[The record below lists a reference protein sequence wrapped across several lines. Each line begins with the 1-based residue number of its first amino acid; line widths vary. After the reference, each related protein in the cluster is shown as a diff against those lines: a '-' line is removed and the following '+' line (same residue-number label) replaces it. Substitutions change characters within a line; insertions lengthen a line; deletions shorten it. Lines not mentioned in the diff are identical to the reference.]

1 VERLFTPWRMAY
13 VTTADQAPGCV
24 MCRARDGVNGADR
37 LLVHTAELCFVVV
50 NLFPYSGGHV
60 MVAPKRHVGSL
71 SEATV
76 EELGEMMALAR
87 RLEAVFREEYRPE
100 GINLGMNLGRPAGAG
115 VADHIHM
122 HLVPRWTGDTSFMTV
137 VGGTRVIPEEPEQA
151 CRRLRPYFER

>member
-1 VERLFTPWRMAY
+1 MAY
-13 VTTADQAPGCV
+13 VTSADRTPGCV
-24 MCRARDGVNGADR
+24 LCRARDGEDGAER
-37 LLVHTAELCFVVV
+37 LVVHRAELCFVVA

-60 MVAPKRHVGSL
+60 MVAPFRHVGSL
-71 SEATV
+71 GEANLD
-76 EELGEMMALAR
+76 ELGEMIALAR
-87 RLEAVFREEYRPE
+87 RVEAAFREAYRPD

-137 VGGTRVIPEEPEQA
+137 VGETRVIPEEPEQA

>member
-13 VTTADQAPGCV
+13 VTTADHTPGCV
-24 MCRARDGVNGADR
+24 LCRARDGEDGAER
-37 LLVHTAELCFVVV
+37 LMVHAGELCFVVA

-60 MVAPKRHVGSL
+60 VVATKRHVGSL
-71 SEATV
+71 GDATP
-76 EELGEMMALAR
+76 EEVGDMMSLAR
-87 RLEAVFREEYRPE
+87 RLEAVLREVYRPE

-137 VGGTRVIPEEPEQA
+137 VGGTRVIPEEPEQTA
-151 CRRLRPYFER
+151 RRLRPYFER